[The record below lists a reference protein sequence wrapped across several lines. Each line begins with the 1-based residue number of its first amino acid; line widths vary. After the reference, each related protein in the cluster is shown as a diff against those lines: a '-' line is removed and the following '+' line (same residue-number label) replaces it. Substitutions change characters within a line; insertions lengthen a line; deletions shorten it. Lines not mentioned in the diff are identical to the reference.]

1 MIQSQAQYE
10 VLPLVSCV
18 MPTCRRAHYLLQ
30 SIDYFNRQ
38 SYGNKELV
46 IVYEQNSDLPDKLP
60 AQDNIQL
67 IQAPENAS
75 IGYKRSLGTKHAT
88 GLFIAQWD
96 DDDWYSSERLAI
108 QLEPIIEG
116 KADITGLKN
125 HLFFDVWR
133 AQFWQA
139 DECLFDA
146 MFRRGI
152 AGGTL
157 VFKREYWCEGRLDY
171 QDSSLREDA
180 DFMECMISAGANLF
194 AVDGY
199 AHFVYLRH
207 LNNTWS
213 FVSGKL
219 IQASA
224 WQKVSTPDWIKED
237 LCFYNQ
243 VKQAHFSQYTG
254 SLPLNVE
261 ESSVVELSCV
271 LHITECSQ
279 FKRALVL
286 LEKQTVKPQ
295 EIIVY
300 HPDTLPIENLFISVN
315 IIHFLP
321 YEEGTQL
328 STWFEERLAG
338 LINCD
343 YVMNWPNSQAWV
355 SKRWLEIQYTYL
367 RQHNLDATGLSQ
379 PFFFF
384 PSQQEFWQYIAS
396 DNQINA
402 WLHSESLCCTKEFY
416 LEKHRG
422 FNRALG
428 FNIQPHQHLEH
439 FLAFAEDTAPI
450 PNNEH
455 DPKWFPYQREAIK
468 ELYDELDITQLI
480 KCAPMAAMLFV
491 SICLSL
497 LPTWHVAASQ
507 SADSIEQRS
516 FNAEFFSQ
524 YNPQT
529 VLDMVY
535 RLPGFAF
542 ENTDSARGFGGN
554 VGNVLVN
561 GARPVVKSE
570 SLDNVLSRIS
580 ADQVLKINV
589 YRGSKIPLVTSGKV
603 MVADVILIQSK
614 TSGTVEGQLTQFY
627 DGSVLPKLALQ
638 LSTQWQGWDT
648 SVGLEASGSPG
659 YRTAQIRQLNREGKV
674 TDQAFEV
681 LDEETE
687 NLKFTGQLKQS
698 KGQNEIVLT
707 GKVGRENYLGDTTR
721 YDASSQFGH
730 MGETIRELN
739 VDNATKN
746 AELGVDW
753 TLNLASYR
761 WQNMGIFVVD
771 DKQYANDD
779 ITFDQLSLAENVAL
793 WRQQELKTE
802 LILRSTLEAQKK
814 ESIAPRLGIEVAENR
829 MQSEVDLIAQGGKE
843 VTNVAELRAEV
854 FADISYTHSHSL
866 SSEFGLT
873 YETSK
878 IDVDAAEDESQSL
891 SYWKPRWQTSWTPK
905 KGTSLNW
912 LAEHRVS
919 QLNFSDFA
927 RSVDAGDGRNQ
938 AGNTGLKPEQTTEL
952 ATQYQWYF
960 SERGNVKVKLF
971 HQWQKDVLEHIAF
984 TQSSGGLANVGDAR
998 FWGSHLEV
1006 AFELSPIL
1014 DNALFE
1020 ISYEHKNSDFD
1031 NPSGRTERLSNYIPD
1046 WIWMN
1051 FRHDIP
1057 RYKSSWGLEYWGD
1070 YTEPFFY
1077 AHETLLVQGNKR
1089 LKGFIESSLLDG
1101 VKLRFEVT
1109 HMNTGRFIRTR
1120 TFYSDELAIGEE
1132 VADRTHKA
1140 EYRLSLWY
1148 RF

>member
-1 MIQSQAQYE
+1 MTQIHSQHQAI
-10 VLPLVSCV
+10 PLVSCV

-38 SYGNKELV
+38 SYANKELI

-60 AQDNIQL
+60 TQGNIQL
-67 IQAPENAS
+67 VQAPENAS
-75 IGYKRSLGTKHAT
+75 IGYKRSLGTKSAA
-88 GLFIAQWD
+88 GLLIAQWD
-96 DDDWYSSERLAI
+96 DDDWYSSERLAV
-108 QLEPIIEG
+108 QLEPIING
-116 KADITGLKN
+116 KADITGLNN

-133 AQFWQA
+133 TQFWRA
-139 DECLFDA
+139 DKPLFDT

-157 VFKREYWCEGRLDY
+157 VFSREYWSEGRLDY

-180 DFMECMISAGANLF
+180 DFMECMISAGANLV

-224 WQKVSTPDWIKED
+224 WRKVSTPDWFDDD
-237 LCFYNQ
+237 LSFYHQ
-243 VKQAHFSQYTG
+243 IKQAHFSQYPEL
-254 SLPLNVE
+254 LPLTAKG
-261 ESSVVELSCV
+261 SQVVELSCV
-271 LHITECSQ
+271 LHVTELAQ
-279 FKRALVL
+279 LKRAFTL
-286 LEKQTVKPQ
+286 LEKQTVKPH
-295 EIIVY
+295 EVIVY
-300 HPDTLPIENLFISVN
+300 HPDELLIENLCCTVN
-315 IIHFLP
+315 SINYLP
-321 YEEGTQL
+321 YEQGIHL
-328 STWFEERLAG
+328 STWFEEKLAG

-367 RQHNLDATGLSQ
+367 RQHRLDATGLSQ

-396 DNQINA
+396 DNQITA

-439 FLAFAEDTAPI
+439 FLAFAEEKAPI
-450 PNNEH
+450 PNNEN

-468 ELYDELDITQLI
+468 ELYDELDIAKLL
-480 KCAPMAAMLFV
+480 KGVPMAVMLLV
-491 SICLSL
+491 SICFL
-497 LPTWHVAASQ
+497 LFPTWHVAANQ
-507 SADSIEQRS
+507 SADSVEQQS
-516 FNAEFFSQ
+516 FSAEFFSQ

-529 VLDMVY
+529 ALDMVY

-554 VGNVLVN
+554 AGNVLIN

-570 SLDNVLSRIS
+570 SLDKILSRIG
-580 ADQVLKINV
+580 AAQVQKINV

-614 TSGTVEGQLTQFY
+614 TSGTLEGQLTQFY
-627 DGSVLPKLALQ
+627 DGSILPKLALQ
-638 LSTQWQGWDT
+638 LSAQWLGWET
-648 SVGLEASGSPG
+648 SVGLEASGAPG
-659 YRTAQIRQLNREGKV
+659 YRTALIRQLSREGKV
-674 TDQAFEV
+674 INQEFEV

-687 NLKFTGQLKQS
+687 SLKFTGQLKQS
-698 KGQNEIVLT
+698 SGQSEIVLT
-707 GKVGRENYLGDTTR
+707 GKVGGESYLGDTTR
-721 YDASSQFGH
+721 YGAQQISGH
-730 MGETIRELN
+730 LGKTTRELK
-739 VDNATKN
+739 VDNDTRN

-753 TLNLASYR
+753 TLNLGTYR

-779 ITFDQLSLAENVAL
+779 ITFNQGTQAANLAL

-802 LILRSTLEAQKK
+802 LILRSTIEMQKK
-814 ESIAPRLGIEVAENR
+814 DDIAPRFGIEVAENR
-829 MQSEVDLIAQGGKE
+829 MQSAVDLVALGREE
-843 VTNVAELRAEV
+843 VTNVTELRTEV
-854 FADISYTHSHSL
+854 FADINYTHTDSL

-878 IDVDAAEDESQSL
+878 INVDAVEGESQSQ

-938 AGNTGLKPEQTTEL
+938 IGNTGLKPEQTTEL

-984 TQSSGGLANVGDAR
+984 TQTSGGLANVGDAR

-1006 AFELSPIL
+1006 AFELSPVL

-1020 ISYEHKNSDFD
+1020 ISYEHKNSDFN
-1031 NPSGRTERLSNYIPD
+1031 NPSDRTERLSNYIPD

-1051 FRHDIP
+1051 FRHDLP
-1057 RYKSSWGLEYWGD
+1057 HYKSSWGLEYWGD

-1089 LKGFIESSLLDG
+1089 LKGFFESSLIDG
-1101 VKLRFEVT
+1101 VKVRFEVT

-1120 TFYSDELAIGEE
+1120 KFYSDDLKIGEE